1 MITAGS
7 DRGRATPRLGEL
19 AQGRDNNLNLLR
31 MAAAVAVLVS
41 HAWPIALGDGAI
53 QPMFRWTG
61 MSLGSIA
68 VQVFFVVSGFLI
80 AASFVRSDSL
90 LRFTLARVLRLIPGL
105 VVSIILVG
113 LVMGPFASTLDPVA
127 YLTHTETWGFLVR
140 NITLISVQYTLPGVF
155 ESNPYPTVEGSIWT
169 LIHEVFCYVGV
180 GIAGVCGILVRPRL
194 ATGCLI
200 AAAFLWL
207 TVFVGEVALPGRVL
221 VFLELAL
228 PFGVGVTFWLWRDR
242 IPLSAIASLVF
253 WLIWAL
259 AFATLGFTPL
269 TQMLFVFALAYAVFW
284 VGYVPGGRWRLY
296 NRLGD
301 YSYGVY
307 IYAFPMQGL
316 AIWLFGSMS
325 PLMNILIALPLTLLP
340 SILSWHW
347 IEKPA
352 LVQGRAL
359 GLRLAGQEKRPR
371 QSGAAS

>member
-1 MITAGS
+1 MVSTGS
-7 DRGRATPRLGEL
+7 DRDRLAPRLGGL
-19 AQGRDNNLNLLR
+19 AEGRDNNLNLLR

-41 HAWPIALGDGAI
+41 HAWPIALGDEVV
-53 QPMFRWTG
+53 QPMLRWTG
-61 MSLGSIA
+61 LTLGEIA
-68 VQVFFVVSGFLI
+68 VQIFFVISGFLI
-80 AASFVRSDSL
+80 AASYVRSDSL
-90 LRFTLARVLRLIPGL
+90 LRFTLARVLRLMPGL
-105 VVSIILVG
+105 VVSIALVG
-113 LVMGPFASTLDPVA
+113 LVMGPFVSTLEPIA
-127 YLTHTETWGFLVR
+127 FLTHTETWSFLVR

-155 ESNPYPTVEGSIWT
+155 ENNPYPTVEGSIWT
-169 LIHEVFCYVGV
+169 LIHEVACYVGV
-180 GIAGVCGILVRPRL
+180 GIAGVCGILARPRL

-200 AAAFLWL
+200 AAALFWLLVFLGD
-207 TVFVGEVALPGRVL
+207 VPLPGRIL
-221 VFLELAL
+221 AFLELAL
-228 PFGVGVTFWLWRDR
+228 PFGVGVGFWLWRDR
-242 IPLSAIASLVF
+242 LPLSAIACLVF

-259 AFATLGFTPL
+259 AFATQGFTPL
-269 TQMLFVFALAYAVFW
+269 TQMLFVFALAYSVFW

-316 AIWLFGSMS
+316 AIWLFGPMS
-325 PLMNILIALPLTLLP
+325 PLTNILIALPLTLLP

-352 LVQGRAL
+352 LVHGQAF